1 MKPLTAQ
8 RIVEA
13 WDRGKK
19 APAYQRPL
27 ALLSVALPDA
37 DPADLVDLSLG
48 RRDAMLLDLRSKT
61 FGAALTSYTSCAH
74 CQATLHFELDASEI
88 LAEGA
93 QTRGQLAG
101 SVEQDGFEIRFRPP
115 TTRDLAAT
123 AACGSIDEGR
133 DVLLDRCVVE
143 ATKDGARL
151 PPHELPAELVER
163 VGALIEEMD
172 PLIEVPVNLSCSGC
186 DRETSVVLDIGAFF
200 WEEVA
205 AAAERLLYDVFLLAR
220 SYGWKERDILAMGAA
235 RREYYL
241 EMASR

>member
-27 ALLSVALPDA
+27 ALLSVAMPDA

-61 FGAALTSYTSCAH
+61 FGAALTSYTRCAH
-74 CQATLHFELDASEI
+74 CEATLHFELDADEI

-93 QTRGQLAG
+93 QGRGELTG
-101 SVEQDGFEIRFRPP
+101 SVEQAGFEIRFRPP

-123 AACGSIDEGR
+123 AVCATIDEGR
-133 DVLLDRCVVE
+133 NLLLDRCVVE
-143 ATKDGARL
+143 ATRDGVGLAPR
-151 PPHELPAELVER
+151 ELPAELVE
-163 VGALIEEMD
+163 LICGRIEAMD
-172 PLIEVPVNLSCSGC
+172 PLIEVPVNLSCSSC
-186 DRETSVVLDIGAFF
+186 DGETSVVLDIGTFL

>member
-8 RIVEA
+8 RIVDA

-19 APAYQRPL
+19 APAFQRPL

-37 DPADLVDLSLG
+37 NPADLVDLSLG

-74 CQATLHFELDASEI
+74 CQATLHFELDAEEI

-93 QTRGQLAG
+93 QTRGELTG
-101 SVEQDGFEIRFRPP
+101 SVDQAGFEIRFRPP
-115 TTRDLAAT
+115 TTRDMAAT

-133 DVLLDRCVVE
+133 AVLLDRCVVE
-143 ATKDGARL
+143 AMKDGVSLA
-151 PPHELPAELVER
+151 PSELPAGLVEEI
-163 VGALIEEMD
+163 GEQIEGMD
-172 PLIEVPVNLSCSGC
+172 PLIEVPVNLSCSSC
-186 DRETSVVLDIGAFF
+186 DGDTSVVLDIGAFF

-241 EMASR
+241 EMTSR